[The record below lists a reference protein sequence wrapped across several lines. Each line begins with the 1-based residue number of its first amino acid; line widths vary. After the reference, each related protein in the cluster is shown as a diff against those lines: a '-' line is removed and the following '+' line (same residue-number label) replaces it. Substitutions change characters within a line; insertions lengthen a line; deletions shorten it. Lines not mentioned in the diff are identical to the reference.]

1 MALAGGLQ
9 HGPYEEILWLP
20 VAKTDFVP
28 LYKKEIWDVFL
39 DGILSHSIKRKSEA
53 NSQALLR
60 TICVSQGA
68 FAGQH
73 ARNQAICKDV
83 RLVARVV
90 ERLKAP
96 LSHSSRRIFEQFQAN
111 LAN

>member
-39 DGILSHSIKRKSEA
+39 DGILSHSQPSSFRILS
-53 NSQALLR
+53 LLPE
-60 TICVSQGA
+60 G
-68 FAGQH
+68 
-73 ARNQAICKDV
+73 
-83 RLVARVV
+83 
-90 ERLKAP
+90 
-96 LSHSSRRIFEQFQAN
+96 RRIVIPWTGS
-111 LAN
+111 